1 MECMILVVGML
12 KLLAKIRKDG
22 QSLPK
27 DIGMDLM
34 HMNNM
39 KSKSFM

>member
-1 MECMILVVGML
+1 MECMILAVGIL
-12 KLLAKIRKDG
+12 KLLAEIRKDG

-34 HMNNM
+34 LMSNM
-39 KSKSFM
+39 KSKPFM